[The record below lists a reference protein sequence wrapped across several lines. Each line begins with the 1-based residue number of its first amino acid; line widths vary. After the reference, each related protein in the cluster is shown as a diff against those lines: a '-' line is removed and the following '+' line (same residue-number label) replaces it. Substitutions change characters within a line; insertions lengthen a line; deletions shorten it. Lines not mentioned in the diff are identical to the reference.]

1 MSGSATDNREHL
13 PAVVTT
19 PAPATTETPPP
30 TPTIPDDPDDRAL
43 FDARAEMEAADALA
57 RAGDGTPTPTPA
69 PRARQTQPAPRQ
81 PTPAT
86 VPAGVLAE
94 ERRRSR
100 ALADEN
106 LYLKGA
112 LAART
117 AAPPPGAN
125 TPQPG
130 GGQQQPTIAQR
141 IQAEGLK
148 IIDASKK
155 FDQGELSMEQFK
167 QIELQADDTIAALR
181 AQHLLNHVQTL
192 PQKGGEIG
200 IADAHV
206 LEQHLEKMT
215 VEHPWSAELNDQEID
230 WLSAVARDEF
240 RGRGQPIQPNSP
252 GDTLRLRQRVAE
264 LTDIFGP
271 AWYPGRDVVAP
282 KIQAQQT
289 PPAQGNQTGN
299 TRPAAGN
306 GRVRENARLASVAAN
321 QPPSLNNA
329 GHADTGEASVTTD
342 KVEAM
347 TEDEILAL
355 PRAVRDRYLT
365 G

>member
-1 MSGSATDNREHL
+1 M
-13 PAVVTT
+13 
-19 PAPATTETPPP
+19 
-30 TPTIPDDPDDRAL
+30 
-43 FDARAEMEAADALA
+43 
-57 RAGDGTPTPTPA
+57 
-69 PRARQTQPAPRQ
+69 
-81 PTPAT
+81 
-86 VPAGVLAE
+86 PAGVLAE

-112 LAART
+112 LAARA
-117 AAPPPGAN
+117 AAPQPGGGNA
-125 TPQPG
+125 PQPG

-181 AQHLLNHVQTL
+181 AQHLLNHVQAL

-206 LEQHLEKMT
+206 LEQHLERMT
-215 VEHPWSAELNDQEID
+215 VEHPWSAEMNDQEID
-230 WLSAVARDEF
+230 WLSTVARDEF

-252 GDTLRLRQRVAE
+252 VDTLRLRQRVAE
-264 LTDIFGP
+264 LADVYGP
-271 AWYPGRDVVAP
+271 TWYPGRQIAVP
-282 KIQAQQT
+282 QAQQT

-299 TRPAAGN
+299 NRPAAGN
-306 GRVRENARLASVAAN
+306 SRVRENARLASVAAN

-329 GHADTGEASVTTD
+329 GHADSGEASITND
-342 KVEAM
+342 KIEAM
-347 TEDEILAL
+347 NEDEIMAL
-355 PRAVRDRYLT
+355 PRATRDRLLT

>member
-1 MSGSATDNREHL
+1 M
-13 PAVVTT
+13 
-19 PAPATTETPPP
+19 
-30 TPTIPDDPDDRAL
+30 
-43 FDARAEMEAADALA
+43 
-57 RAGDGTPTPTPA
+57 
-69 PRARQTQPAPRQ
+69 
-81 PTPAT
+81 
-86 VPAGVLAE
+86 LAE

-117 AAPPPGAN
+117 AAPPPGAD

-155 FDQGELSMEQFK
+155 FDQGELSMEQFEGIRLK
-167 QIELQADDTIAALR
+167 ADDAIAALR
-181 AQHLLNHVQTL
+181 GQYLINHIQAL

-206 LEQHLEKMT
+206 LEQHLEQMT
-215 VEHPWSAELNDQEID
+215 VQHPWSAELNDQEID

-264 LTDIFGP
+264 LADMYGP
-271 AWYPGRDVVAP
+271 TWYPGRQVATP
-282 KIQAQQT
+282 QPQ
-289 PPAQGNQTGN
+289 PPAQGDNQTG

-329 GHADTGEASVTTD
+329 GHADTGEAAITTD
-342 KVEAM
+342 KIEAM
-347 TEDEILAL
+347 NEDEIMAL
-355 PRAVRDRYLT
+355 PRTLRDRLLT